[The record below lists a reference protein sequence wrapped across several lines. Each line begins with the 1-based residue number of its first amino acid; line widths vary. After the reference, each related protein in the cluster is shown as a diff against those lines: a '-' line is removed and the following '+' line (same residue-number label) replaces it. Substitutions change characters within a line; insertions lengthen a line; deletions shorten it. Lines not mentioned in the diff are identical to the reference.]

1 MIKATIS
8 RWQLFYIT
16 TNVYQQA
23 KGNIKD
29 MQKWAFEIFST
40 FLANGAVNALYNNL
54 KLDKNYQTII
64 IITKCKNYWKQK
76 NYGTY

>member
-1 MIKATIS
+1 MIKATVS
-8 RWQLFYIT
+8 RKQLFYIT

-40 FLANGAVNALYNNL
+40 FLANGAVNAFYNNL

-64 IITKCKNYWKQK
+64 IITKCKNY
-76 NYGTY
+76 